1 MSRSV
6 FDDFF
11 KCIQCLEVIVI
22 LEYYYIVFSSERA
35 WKLNVWDK
43 RGKIAS
49 GLVFDDFFKCIQLL
63 EVIIVT
69 LEIVSPFLLNGR

>member
-1 MSRSV
+1 MYTMLRSNSN
-6 FDDFF
+6 
-11 KCIQCLEVIVI
+11 IGN
-22 LEYYYIVFSSERA
+22 YIVFSSERA
-35 WKLNVWDK
+35 LKLNVWDK